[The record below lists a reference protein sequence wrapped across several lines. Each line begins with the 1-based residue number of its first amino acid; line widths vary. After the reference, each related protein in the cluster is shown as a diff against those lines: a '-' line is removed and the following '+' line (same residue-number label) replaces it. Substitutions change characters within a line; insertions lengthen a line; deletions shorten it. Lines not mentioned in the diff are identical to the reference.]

1 MKKIVLCLGVF
12 ITLSFGATKEQI
24 LSYEKMANQGNIE
37 AQKNLGYIYLEKE
50 NYEKA
55 FYWYKKASDQGD
67 FGAELIIKK
76 MYANGFIK

>member
-1 MKKIVLCLGVF
+1 
-12 ITLSFGATKEQI
+12 
-24 LSYEKMANQGNIE
+24 MANQGNIE

>member
-37 AQKNLGYIYLEKE
+37 AQKSWIYL
-50 NYEKA
+50 
-55 FYWYKKASDQGD
+55 S
-67 FGAELIIKK
+67 
-76 MYANGFIK
+76 